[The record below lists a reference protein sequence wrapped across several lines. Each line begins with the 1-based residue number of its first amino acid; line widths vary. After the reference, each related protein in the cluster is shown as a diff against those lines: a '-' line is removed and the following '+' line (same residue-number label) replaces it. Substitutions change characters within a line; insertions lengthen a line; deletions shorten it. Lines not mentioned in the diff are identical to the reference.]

1 MTALLKRMEQFLIR
15 NDRDLGNLMFYVAL
29 AMFIPL
35 LIFGQ
40 SFLIH
45 GVGGNHILI
54 VINISMALL
63 IFKELLMHQLDWRS
77 LGGLLAIMVMS
88 ELFWHADERWSIP
101 VLIFLFSA
109 RTVSWKVAGR
119 VAAAAATLSTALVI
133 LSALIGWTPNY
144 CLPIGGRDRWTLGFN
159 YVLVAPTIFLG
170 VTMVWICLKKNRI
183 SWWELLSLTVLNV
196 ALFAAT
202 KSRLPF
208 FIVMLALLSAV
219 VLKIWP
225 DLLKNHRWI
234 KWILIWSFVAFALFS
249 IFASV
254 GYLHNAGWAVALNS
268 HLDHRIMLA
277 ARALKKAGFT
287 LLGYDYHMVGNGI
300 NYEGVADAVT
310 EGKYT
315 YIDNLYMQT
324 LVRRGMLFLVLFLA
338 ATTWLMRKLMDR
350 EPQGYLIIMLSLLA
364 LQAVIQDNF
373 FQLCYN
379 PLLLLYG
386 MVLMRGPEEDEWES
400 PMLERLRARR
410 RGRTTTASSSE
421 TRRKKGSLYEASFF
435 CCNSRAAPS
444 RSPRTMPATP
454 RSKTN
459 RRTRKMKT
467 FQACPGFSP
476 CSLPPGSAN
485 SMRQSSE
492 WMHRMRMVCRPTQAS
507 AFVKGPSRQSSLH
520 SPMTTMLPATA
531 PGHAANGKMP

>member
-15 NDRDLGNLMFYVAL
+15 YDRDLGNLMFYVAL

-45 GVGGNHILI
+45 GVGGNHILM

-101 VLIFLFSA
+101 VLIFIFSA

-277 ARALKKAGFT
+277 AKALKKAGFT

-350 EPQGYLIIMLSLLA
+350 EPQGYFIIMLSLLA

-410 RGRTTTASSSE
+410 RGGTGGPGNAVP
-421 TRRKKGSLYEASFF
+421 
-435 CCNSRAAPS
+435 AADG
-444 RSPRTMPATP
+444 AGTP
-454 RSKTN
+454 EPDADDR
-459 RRTRKMKT
+459 
-467 FQACPGFSP
+467 
-476 CSLPPGSAN
+476 
-485 SMRQSSE
+485 
-492 WMHRMRMVCRPTQAS
+492 
-507 AFVKGPSRQSSLH
+507 FVI
-520 SPMTTMLPATA
+520 
-531 PGHAANGKMP
+531 